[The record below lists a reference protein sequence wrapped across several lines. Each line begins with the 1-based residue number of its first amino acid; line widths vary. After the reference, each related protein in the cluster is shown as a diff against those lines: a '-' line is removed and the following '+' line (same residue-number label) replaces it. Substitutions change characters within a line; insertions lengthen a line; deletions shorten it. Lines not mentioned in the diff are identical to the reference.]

1 MRLDGEGAL
10 LQVTDHGIGL
20 PPGAAATIFE
30 PFERATNAAIRQLP
44 GLGLGCVF
52 KGVVTLG
59 DEPRPRTDRRAVGGA
74 GTAPAAA
81 AGRDRAT

>member
-1 MRLDGEGAL
+1 MTSVSMGEASAVPALLGVFAHPDDEQVGTAGAL
-10 LQVTDHGIGL
+10 
-20 PPGAAATIFE
+20 
-30 PFERATNAAIRQLP
+30 
-44 GLGLGCVF
+44 LGCVF

>member
-1 MRLDGEGAL
+1 MDGPDPLGVLASTRLVVEEAKHVRID
-10 LQVTDHGIGL
+10 
-20 PPGAAATIFE
+20 
-30 PFERATNAAIRQLP
+30 RAKVEAVAEE
-44 GLGLGCVF
+44 LGCVF

-81 AGRDRAT
+81 AGRDRA